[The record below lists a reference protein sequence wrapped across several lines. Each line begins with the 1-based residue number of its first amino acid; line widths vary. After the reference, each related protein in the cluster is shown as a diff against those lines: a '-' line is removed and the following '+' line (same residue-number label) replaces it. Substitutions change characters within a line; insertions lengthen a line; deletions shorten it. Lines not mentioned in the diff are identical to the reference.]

1 MHLVHLIHDYSAIDH
16 IVLVDNLSPDG
27 SIENLQK
34 AVNNKIDVIQSD
46 RNGGYSYGNN
56 YGAFYL
62 IEKYNIDI
70 LFIANPDVEFSEDF
84 LIRVVSDM
92 DRYNAQAASVY
103 MDMPKIASGVVRNPK
118 IKSVLRETLDCT
130 ILLKHIF
137 LFIGA
142 VLHKGGGVKQVE
154 WIPDSLFAIDAKT
167 YKELNGMDNKV
178 FLFYEK
184 QIFGWKFIQAG
195 YKMVIDTDISY
206 FHNHSVSINKS
217 IKRYSQVKQFFHY
230 SIFTRPTWG

>member
-34 AVNNKIDVIQSD
+34 AVNNKIDIIQSD

-70 LFIANPDVEFSEDF
+70 LFIANPNVEFSEDF
-84 LIRVVSDM
+84 LIRVVPDM
-92 DRYNAQAASVY
+92 DRYNAQAASGY

-118 IKSVLRETLDCT
+118 INSVL
-130 ILLKHIF
+130 
-137 LFIGA
+137 
-142 VLHKGGGVKQVE
+142 
-154 WIPDSLFAIDAKT
+154 
-167 YKELNGMDNKV
+167 
-178 FLFYEK
+178 
-184 QIFGWKFIQAG
+184 
-195 YKMVIDTDISY
+195 
-206 FHNHSVSINKS
+206 
-217 IKRYSQVKQFFHY
+217 
-230 SIFTRPTWG
+230 